1 MNDFELNIFLKHK
14 LKKMENLLIITFG
27 DKSKATEGLNRLT
40 DLDQLGDII
49 IYNSAIVHK
58 TGNNQFEIIA
68 HEGPDTAALPATGAL
83 GGAVIGALG
92 GPLGMA
98 MGMLTGATLGLA
110 GESNRLDFS
119 SDVLDRITK
128 NLGIGRF
135 AIVLDVEEDTESIV
149 DSYMK
154 SSDGIV
160 LRTDVADQYDQYNQD
175 QDDEFNKE
183 LDAEEESLEADA
195 EADKADIKL
204 RIENL
209 KREHDLKVVNLKVRA
224 AVRKKQLE
232 DRIQTFDDKIKAAGA
247 DTKNKLMDHRKK
259 LGEKLT
265 NLEKKAN
272 KAFA

>member
-1 MNDFELNIFLKHK
+1 MTMRFAHFLKRK
-14 LKKMENLLIITFG
+14 LIAMENLLIITFG

-40 DLDQLGDII
+40 DLDQLGDIT
-49 IYNSAIVHK
+49 IYNRALIQKSGI
-58 TGNNQFEIIA
+58 NQYEIIE
-68 HEGPDTAALPATGAL
+68 HEGPDTEALPATGAL

-110 GESNRLDFS
+110 GEANRLDFS
-119 SDVLDRITK
+119 SDILDRVTK

-135 AIVLDVEEDTESIV
+135 AIVLDVEEDTETIV

-154 SSDGIV
+154 SSDGYV
-160 LRTDVADQYDQYNQD
+160 LRTDIADQYDQYNEA

-183 LDAEEESLEADA
+183 LDAEEKSLKAA
-195 EADKADIKL
+195 LEADKATIKL
-204 RIENL
+204 RIEKL
-209 KREHDLKVVNLKVRA
+209 KLEHDLKVVKLKVRT

-232 DRIQTFDDKIKAAGA
+232 NRIKTFDDKIKTATA
-247 DTKNKLMDHRKK
+247 DAKNKLTSHRKK
-259 LGEKLT
+259 LAERLA
-265 NLEKKAN
+265 NFEKKMD